1 MSETQLRHPVAE
13 FAHFLTDLVHRLDP
27 TAGWYGVF
35 VHRDPEGLRACLEG
49 RDVPPWDVVESMLH
63 DLAGLLGDQPL
74 HAVGPR
80 ARQLHAR
87 AVADHDAGPG
97 GRHAL
102 CERLE
107 VMRREHQQAAL
118 RARELQGAVW
128 AATGAPEA
136 ERLAEELAWAEDD
149 YTRAGVRV
157 RELGARLEAL
167 GGAEA
172 AAMAGAAVAAEPPA
186 PPRTAGQVAAAEPV
200 VEAVAGAVVEAV
212 PQQAPE
218 RGARTK
224 AKAKG
229 KKPKSK
235 GAGRPRGARFAGLEP
250 AEEGVGAEDSA
261 PLLPEI
267 GPSATPATAPD
278 GRPPTEDDRQGLPAA
293 GLSPRGA
300 RFAGA
305 YDEVPPAEDAAP
317 IAVDAG
323 AHRAAADA
331 VARLAQLRAAGDG
344 GLAHAELCAAANRP
358 APELPLLIGALDQA
372 GLGSDVPTLLW
383 EVACLPPDGLAAAA
397 DALAGAGRTQ
407 DSATL
412 LRQGVA
418 RPVVEVGR
426 VALELLERGRT
437 AQAREL
443 LAALVRARTPE
454 ESAALAALAPDTLG
468 PLLLDAA
475 TDVSPHRHSDIAH
488 ALRAAGHDAT
498 V

>member
-1 MSETQLRHPVAE
+1 MSETQLRRPVAE
-13 FAHFLTDLVHRLDP
+13 FAHFLTDLAHRLDP
-27 TAGWYGVF
+27 AAGWYGVF
-35 VHRDPEGLRACLEG
+35 VHRDPEGMRACLEG

-63 DLAGLLGDQPL
+63 DLAGPRGDQPL
-74 HAVGPR
+74 GDAVPR

-87 AVADHDAGPG
+87 AVADHDATPG
-97 GRHAL
+97 GRYAL
-102 CERLE
+102 RERLDI
-107 VMRREHQQAAL
+107 MRAEHQQAAL

-128 AATGAPEA
+128 AATGTPEG

-149 YTRAGVRV
+149 CTRAGVRV

-167 GGAEA
+167 GRAEA
-172 AAMAGAAVAAEPPA
+172 ETTDATALPTEFPAPLRAVGPVAAAETAVAASAGAAVEAA
-186 PPRTAGQVAAAEPV
+186 
-200 VEAVAGAVVEAV
+200 

-224 AKAKG
+224 AKGKG
-229 KKPKSK
+229 KKPPKGK

-250 AEEGVGAEDSA
+250 TEDAADAADAA
-261 PLLPEI
+261 PLLPAI
-267 GPSATPATAPD
+267 GPFTPPVPAPD
-278 GRPPTEDDRQGLPAA
+278 AADDRQGVPAA
-293 GLSPRGA
+293 ATPRGA

-305 YDEVPPAEDAAP
+305 YDDVPPAEDAAP
-317 IAVDAG
+317 AVVDPV

-331 VARLAQLRAAGDG
+331 VARLAHLRAAGDG

-358 APELPLLIGALDQA
+358 ARELPHLIGELERA

-383 EVACLPPDGLAAAA
+383 EAACLPPDGLAAAA
-397 DALAGAGRTQ
+397 DALAGAGRTE
-407 DSATL
+407 DSAKL

-418 RPVVEVGR
+418 RPVAEVGR
-426 VALELLERGRT
+426 AALELLARNRT

-454 ESAALAALAPDTLG
+454 ESAAMAAVAPDTLG

-488 ALRAAGHDAT
+488 ALRATGHDGPA
-498 V
+498 